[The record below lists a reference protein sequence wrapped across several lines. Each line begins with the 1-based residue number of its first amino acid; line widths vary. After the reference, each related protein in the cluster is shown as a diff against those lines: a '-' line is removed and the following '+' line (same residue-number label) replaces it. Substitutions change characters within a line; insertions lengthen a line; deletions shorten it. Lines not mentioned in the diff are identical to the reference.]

1 VIAIPRTNIGI
12 ELRGVI
18 SDNGPE
24 FAGKAFTTHLAE
36 IGITHHRIP
45 ARSPNH
51 NAVCERVQG
60 TILQEFYRP
69 AFHRQRFDTL
79 AELDTQLQGFL
90 TRYNTKRRNHGAY
103 MSGRVPVA
111 GSRGSSSIDS
121 LRVRLSPRPGNA

>member
-1 VIAIPRTNIGI
+1 VISILDDVGI
-12 ELRGVI
+12 ELRGVL

-24 FAGKAFTTHLAE
+24 FAGKAFTEHMAE
-36 IGITHHRIP
+36 LGITHHRIP

-51 NAVCERVQG
+51 NSVCERVQA

-79 AELDTQLQGFL
+79 AELETQLQGFL

-103 MSGRVPVA
+103 MAGRVPLQVLETHL
-111 GSRGSSSIDS
+111 GFEH
-121 LRVRLSPRPGNA
+121 